1 MKKLMV
7 LLLVLVCVLSLVGCS
22 KEGKENEAAETPDT
36 VEAVVSAET
45 ELQTEPTDRPV
56 LDCKSLEAACADSF
70 IDPSKV
76 TVLGGEWAYTADP
89 NKFVALATVRYTDK
103 DDEYVTAE
111 IVMVGTFGGKT
122 ELFHHL
128 NEHSPYTRENALREF
143 GAVDDRRFPLE

>member
-1 MKKLMV
+1 MKKLM
-7 LLLVLVCVLSLVGCS
+7 LLILVLVCVLSLVGCS
-22 KEGKENEAAETPDT
+22 KESDKNKVAETTDT
-36 VEAVVSAET
+36 VAAAVSAET
-45 ELQTEPTDRPV
+45 EPQAEPTDRPV
-56 LDCKSLEAACADSF
+56 LDCKSLEATCADSF

-128 NEHSPYTRENALREF
+128 NEHSPYTRENVLQEF
-143 GAVDDRRFPLE
+143 GAIDDQRFPLE

>member
-1 MKKLMV
+1 MKKLIV
-7 LLLVLVCVLSLVGCS
+7 LFLVLVCLISLVGCS
-22 KEGKENEAAETPDT
+22 KEGKENEVAEST
-36 VEAVVSAET
+36 VITATIVSAET
-45 ELQTEPTDRPV
+45 ELQTEPAGIPV

-89 NKFVALATVRYTDK
+89 NKYVALVTVRYTDK

-128 NEHSPYTRENALREF
+128 NEHSPYTRENALQEF
-143 GAVDDRRFPLE
+143 GAIDDQRFPLE